1 MRSDGAAASGR
12 GGGGGPTPEIERVPQ
27 GVDPHEPRSA
37 RVYDYLLGGKD
48 NYEVDRALAHRILAV
63 APETRSLAWFS
74 RNFLLHAVRTA
85 AAAGVRQFI
94 DLGSGIPTSPN
105 VHEVAHETH
114 PAARVAYVDN
124 DPVVFVHCNALLG
137 NHPGV
142 TALHADVRRP
152 GELMQRLQAESG
164 IDFAAPVAVTLVG
177 VLHYVM
183 DDENPAELLA
193 HYRDAMAP
201 GSYLALTHGA
211 DISHPEI
218 IERTSRDARN
228 SSAQV
233 RYRSREEVTS
243 FLDGFENTGPGVVP
257 LQQWLAD
264 DLPETKLVL
273 YGAVGRKH

>member
-1 MRSDGAAASGR
+1 MKRIPR
-12 GGGGGPTPEIERVPQ
+12 

-37 RVYDYLLGGKD
+37 RVFDYLLGGKD
-48 NYEVDRALAHRILAV
+48 NYPVDRALAHRILAV

-85 AAAGVRQFI
+85 AASGVRQFI

-114 PAARVAYVDN
+114 PAARVVYVDN
-124 DPVVFVHCNALLG
+124 DPVVFVHCNALMG
-137 NHPGV
+137 GHPGV
-142 TALHADVRRP
+142 SALHADVRHP
-152 GELMQRLQAESG
+152 DALLQRLESESG
-164 IDFAAPVAVTLVG
+164 IDFTEPVAITLVG

-183 DDENPAELLA
+183 DDEHPAELVA
-193 HYRDAMAP
+193 AYRDAMAP
-201 GSYLALTHGA
+201 GSYLAISHGA

-218 IERTSRDARN
+218 IDRTSADARN

-233 RYRSREEVTS
+233 RYRSREEVAS

-257 LQQWLAD
+257 LQQWLDD
-264 DLPETKLVL
+264 DLPETRLVL
-273 YGAVGRKH
+273 FGAVGRKK

>member
-1 MRSDGAAASGR
+1 MNSDGVAASGR
-12 GGGGGPTPEIERVPQ
+12 GGVTGPQPEIERVPQ

-74 RNFLLHAVRTA
+74 RKFLLHAVRTA
-85 AAAGVRQFI
+85 ATAGVRQFV

-105 VHEVAHETH
+105 VHEVVHETH

-124 DPVVFVHCNALLG
+124 DPVVFVHCNALMG

-152 GELMQRLQAESG
+152 AELIRRLETESG
-164 IDFAAPVAVTLVG
+164 IDFAAPVAITLVG

-183 DDENPAELLA
+183 DDEDPAELVA
-193 HYRDAMAP
+193 RYREAMAP
-201 GSYLALTHGA
+201 GSYLAFTHGA

-218 IERTSRDARN
+218 IERTSQDARN

-233 RYRSREEVTS
+233 RYRSREEVTT
-243 FLDGFENTGPGVVP
+243 FLDGLENTGPGVVP

-273 YGAVGRKH
+273 YGAVGRKR